1 MSLMA
6 NPDEQI
12 DSGDLGGGSLADA
25 IAAHLELKK
34 EHGADPAEL
43 EAELESA
50 LAPANRDEDDSVD
63 LHPAEPDSEAAPA
76 PEPAPPVEPPAP
88 VEPKPVATEPVAT
101 EPEPEPEPEPVPPA
115 VVEQPIAETPVA
127 EAPPAPEPEPVE
139 KDYAPGEITGTIEF
153 EWDKEEEAS
162 VDEAPAAESA
172 PDHDVLE
179 DVPDFFEETPEHD
192 KLWFDEAPPRKFE
205 F

>member
-1 MSLMA
+1 MSSMS
-6 NPDEQI
+6 
-12 DSGDLGGGSLADA
+12 DSEEKFDAGDLGGSSLADA
-25 IAAHLELKK
+25 IAEHMALKK

-63 LHPAEPDSEAAPA
+63 LHPAEAETVVE
-76 PEPAPPVEPPAP
+76 PEPPTEAEP
-88 VEPKPVATEPVAT
+88 EPVAV
-101 EPEPEPEPEPVPPA
+101 EPEPQPEPEPVPQRIAAEPVVAEA
-115 VVEQPIAETPVA
+115 VVE
-127 EAPPAPEPEPVE
+127 EAVVEDSPEPEPVP

-153 EWDKEEEAS
+153 EWEKEEQAAAADSPATES
-162 VDEAPAAESA
+162 AAE
-172 PDHDVLE
+172 HDVLE